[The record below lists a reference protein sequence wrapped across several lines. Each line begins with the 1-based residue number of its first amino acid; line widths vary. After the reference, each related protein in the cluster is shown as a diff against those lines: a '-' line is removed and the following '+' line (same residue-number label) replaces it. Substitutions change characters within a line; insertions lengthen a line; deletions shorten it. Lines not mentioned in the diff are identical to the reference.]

1 MSRTRKAKTTT
12 ADAPDDPVAAARA
25 QALKLLAR
33 REHAR
38 GELIEKLAARG
49 FDREVAAQVLDELA
63 ARGLLSEQRFVEH
76 LVGVKAGRGAGP
88 RRIEAEL
95 RAKGVAKADAAAG
108 VAASDTDWLAECERA
123 RRKRFG
129 EALPVQAAERARQ
142 MRFLAQRGFSSEH
155 IRRVLRGDIEE
166 ES

>member
-1 MSRTRKAKTTT
+1 MRRTRKPKPTP

-38 GELIEKLAARG
+38 GELTQKLVARG
-49 FDREVAAQVLDELA
+49 HDRVVAGAVLDELGE
-63 ARGLLSEQRFVEH
+63 RGLLSETRFVDH

-88 RRIEAEL
+88 RRIAAEL
-95 RAKGVAKADAAAG
+95 RAKGVAKADAEAG
-108 VAASDTDWLAECERA
+108 LAASDTDWVAECERA

-129 EALPVQAAERARQ
+129 EALPIQAKEKARQ
-142 MRFLAQRGFSSEH
+142 MRFLAQRGFTSEH
-155 IRRVLRGDIEE
+155 IRRVLRGDIEDR
-166 ES
+166 

>member
-1 MSRTRKAKTTT
+1 MPRTRKPKTTP
-12 ADAPDDPVAAARA
+12 ADATDDPVAAARA

-38 GELIEKLAARG
+38 GELIQKLVARG
-49 FDREVAAQVLDELA
+49 HDRAVAGQVLDELGE
-63 ARGLLSEQRFVEH
+63 RGLLSETRFVDH

-88 RRIEAEL
+88 RRIAAEL
-95 RAKGVAKADAAAG
+95 RAKGVAKADAEAG
-108 VAASDTDWLAECERA
+108 LAASDTDWVAECERA

-129 EALPVQAAERARQ
+129 EALPSQPTERARQ
-142 MRFLAQRGFSSEH
+142 MRFLAQRGFTSEH